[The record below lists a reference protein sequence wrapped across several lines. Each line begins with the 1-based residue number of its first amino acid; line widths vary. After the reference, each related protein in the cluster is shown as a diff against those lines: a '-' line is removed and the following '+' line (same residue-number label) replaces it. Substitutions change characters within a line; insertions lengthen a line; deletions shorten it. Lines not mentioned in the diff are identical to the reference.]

1 VGEVHR
7 GQRCSGWRGAW
18 RLRYLVGLEVEMEV
32 DRIFGVRGV
41 SEWLAVFCGFIF
53 EALWRQR

>member
-1 VGEVHR
+1 
-7 GQRCSGWRGAW
+7 
-18 RLRYLVGLEVEMEV
+18 MEV